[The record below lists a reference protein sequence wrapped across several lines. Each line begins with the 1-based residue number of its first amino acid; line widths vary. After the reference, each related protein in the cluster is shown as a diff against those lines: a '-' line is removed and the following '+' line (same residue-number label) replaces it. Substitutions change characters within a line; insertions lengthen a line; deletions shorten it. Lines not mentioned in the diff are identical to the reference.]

1 MSYDL
6 TLYNYLKPKLKV
18 CRLTGKKDETIIRCI
33 FCGDSA
39 KDPFKGHMYIQNK
52 APFKYYCQRCTS
64 KGIVNQNF
72 LLKLNV
78 TDYELIAKVN
88 KSLADYQKK
97 LSYKYG
103 NEINY
108 FNNKVLDFLPKAYTG
123 LENSKIKY
131 VQDRLGIELE
141 EDDLDRYKMIVNFKD
156 FLQHNRIDISKR
168 VKTPRDNE
176 LFAKLQNHCV
186 GFLSTDK
193 NTIVFRS
200 LDEDK
205 TGFRYHNYSL
215 FPDAIDSKKF
225 YSIKKKIDL
234 SLSEHKIIM
243 TEGILDIIGVYNHI
257 FNKDDEPL
265 YISNNGKS
273 FLFVLDYLA
282 SLSLLN
288 VDIEIYSDKDVNLK
302 FYEYV
307 MKENKLAKFNGINV
321 FYNQIDK
328 DYGVMREKIKLSQ
341 AVKLI

>member
-18 CRLTGKKDETIIRCI
+18 CRISGKKDETIIRCI

-39 KDPFKGHMYIQNK
+39 KDPYKGHLYIQNK
-52 APFKYYCQRCTS
+52 APYKYYCQRCTS

-88 KSLADYQKK
+88 KNLVEYQKK
-97 LSYKYG
+97 LSFKYG
-103 NEINY
+103 NEIN
-108 FNNKVLDFLPKAYTG
+108 FFSNKELDFYPRAYTD

-131 VQDRLGIELE
+131 VENRLGIKLDETDLE
-141 EDDLDRYKMIVNFKD
+141 KYKMIVNFKD
-156 FLQHNRIDISKR
+156 FLQHNKIDMTKRI
-168 VKTPRDNE
+168 KTPRDRD
-176 LFAKLQNHCV
+176 LFAKLQNYCV
-186 GFLSTDK
+186 GFLSSDK
-193 NTIVFRS
+193 NTVVFRS
-200 LDEDK
+200 LNEEK

-215 FPDAIDSKKF
+215 FPDAIESKKF
-225 YSIKKKIDL
+225 FSIKKKLDL

-257 FNKDDEPL
+257 FNKDDKPL
-265 YISNNGKS
+265 FISNNGKS

-307 MKENKLAKFNGINV
+307 MRENRLAKFNGINV
-321 FYNQIDK
+321 YYNQINK
-328 DYGVMREKIKLSQ
+328 DYGVEKTKILLSQ
-341 AVKLI
+341 PVTLI